1 MAGTVA
7 PVKVEAP
14 RMASATTISPK
25 AILAATLPAIATLAA
40 IIVQW
45 AVTGEFDKAEL
56 TTAIVGVVT
65 SALSGLGAYLGAP
78 GNVQVEAEVRADVPM
93 SGTVRRVP

>member
-1 MAGTVA
+1 MAT
-7 PVKVEAP
+7 
-14 RMASATTISPK
+14 ATTLSPK
-25 AILAATLPAIATLAA
+25 AILAATLPALATLAA
-40 IIVQW
+40 VIVQW

-78 GNVQVEAEVRADVPM
+78 GNVQVPAEVKADVGVT
-93 SGTVRRVP
+93 GTVRRVV